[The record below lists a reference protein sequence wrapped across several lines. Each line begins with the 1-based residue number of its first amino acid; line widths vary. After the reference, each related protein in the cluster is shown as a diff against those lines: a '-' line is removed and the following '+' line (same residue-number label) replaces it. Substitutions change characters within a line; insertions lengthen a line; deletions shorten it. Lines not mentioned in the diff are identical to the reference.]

1 MIKSGQAYHAAI
13 TGDARRVLLRAVI
26 DIISPDIVFQAGGTS
41 GQIPWSNLEQI
52 HDKVF
57 GNPTKYATLERD
69 RWALDGTWDLL
80 PDDPTQTVGQMGY
93 IGNVL
98 SGADGTF
105 STPPWVELRFSGVSV
120 LQACSVY
127 FPGNAYDGVPED
139 FTVEVK
145 QGGTAYHTRTYTGNT
160 EHHVALEGFTVNNP
174 DAIRVTVTKWSRPSR
189 RMRVVEIVPGV
200 YETWDGGMIAEFS
213 VKQQGNVAATALPYG
228 TCTLKID
235 NLSRRFEPRS
245 KNGIFQSIE
254 ERQGI
259 DVSLGVRLA
268 DGTDEYKR
276 LGIFYQYSGGWKTG
290 DNGLTMQWTLV
301 DIIGLMANREFI
313 APATLPT
320 TLGGWIGAL
329 AAQLGVNFK
338 DRWHVDPNYTALPV
352 TVRVAEDLQGKKC
365 GDILRWVCQAT
376 GTWPRADA
384 STGDLTAEPLWSEGN
399 KVTLDNLNSYPT
411 MKANG
416 DVAALIFTINDGA
429 DTKYIVSGNA
439 TSSSETISIDN
450 PFIKTEAQALAAA
463 RLILSTYGGNVLDLT
478 GRGDPS
484 SEIGDVET
492 VWLDESQA
500 TTARLTMQTFQFSG
514 GVMQG
519 CQSQLL
525 QADGSFLFTE
535 RTVITQPGT
544 WKAPAGKRKLYIICV
559 GRGGDGTPGT
569 NGTWDEAG
577 EDGINGS
584 GGLVWAGTININEQ
598 QTFAVTIGQETTFG
612 VYSSANGKRYDNGY
626 TDVRSGS
633 SYGRSGVK
641 APKPGSG
648 DGGIRGIGGIKGN
661 KHKETNRKRVTDENG
676 NQHWEYVEVT
686 VIDNYPGKASPPS
699 TGVPGCVV
707 VYWDK

>member
-1 MIKSGQAYHAAI
+1 MIKSGEAYRAAI

-26 DIISPDIVFQAGGTS
+26 DIISPDIVFGAGETS
-41 GQIPWSNLEQI
+41 GQIPWSKLEQL

-105 STPPWVELRFSGVSV
+105 ATPPWMELQFSGVSV

-127 FPGNAYDGVPED
+127 FPDNDYDGLPED

-160 EHHVALEGFTVNNP
+160 AASVALEGFTVHDP

-200 YETWDGGMIAEFS
+200 YEEWDGGMIAEFS
-213 VKQQGNVAATALPYG
+213 VKQQGNIAATALPYG

-245 KNGIFQSIE
+245 KNGLFQSIE

-259 DVSLGVRLA
+259 DISLGVRLA

-276 LGIFYQYSGGWKTG
+276 LGIFYQYSGGWRTG
-290 DNGLTMQWTLV
+290 DNGLTMQWNLV
-301 DIIGLMANREFI
+301 DIIGLLANREFLT
-313 APATLPT
+313 PSTLPT

-338 DRWHVDPNYTALPV
+338 DRWHVDPDYTALPV
-352 TVRVAEDLQGKKC
+352 TVRTAEDVQGKKC
-365 GDILRWVCQAT
+365 GDIFRWVCQAT

-399 KVTLDNLNSYPT
+399 RVTLDNLNSYPT

-439 TSSSETISIDN
+439 TSSSETVSIDN

-463 RLILSTYGGNVLDLT
+463 RLSLSTYGGNVLDLT

-500 TTARLTMQTFQFSG
+500 TTARLTMQTFQFSD

-525 QADGSFLFTE
+525 QADGSFLYQGRE
-535 RTVITQPGT
+535 VITTPGT
-544 WKAPAGKRKLYIICV
+544 WKAPAGKKSLRVVLV
-559 GRGGDGTPGT
+559 GKGGDGTKGADG
-569 NGTWDEAG
+569 NFENAG
-577 EDGINGS
+577 ADGVDGL
-584 GGLVWAGTININEQ
+584 GGLVWAGTININE
-598 QTFAVTIGQETTFG
+598 GQEFPVAFGEDTTFG
-612 VYSSANGKRYDNGY
+612 AYSSANGKRYDNGY
-626 TDVRSGS
+626 TDVASGDS
-633 SYGRSGVK
+633 FGRTGV
-641 APKPGSG
+641 AKPVPGTG
-648 DGGIRGIGGIKGN
+648 DGGAGGKGGT
-661 KHKETNRKRVTDENG
+661 KGQGHYETSYNSQGNPNG
-676 NQHWEYVEVT
+676 TYWAVDVP
-686 VIDNYPGKASPPS
+686 PGKGANGAK
-699 TGVPGCVV
+699 GVFGCVV
-707 VYWDK
+707 VYWDKEGA

>member
-26 DIISPDIVFQAGGTS
+26 DIISPDIVFGAGETS
-41 GQIPWSNLEQI
+41 GQIPWSKLEQL

-105 STPPWVELRFSGVSV
+105 ATPPWMELQFSGVSV

-127 FPGNAYDGVPED
+127 FPDNDYDGLPED

-160 EHHVALEGFTVNNP
+160 AASVALEGFTVHDP

-200 YETWDGGMIAEFS
+200 YEEWDGGMIAEFS
-213 VKQQGNVAATALPYG
+213 VKQQGNIAATALPYG

-245 KNGIFQSIE
+245 KNGLFQSIE

-259 DVSLGVRLA
+259 DISLGVRLA

-276 LGIFYQYSGGWKTG
+276 LGIFYQYSGGWRTG
-290 DNGLTMQWTLV
+290 DNGLTMQWNLV
-301 DIIGLMANREFI
+301 DIIGLLANREFLT
-313 APATLPT
+313 PSTLPT

-329 AAQLGVNFK
+329 AVQLGVNFK
-338 DRWHVDPNYTALPV
+338 DRWHVDPDYTALPV
-352 TVRVAEDLQGKKC
+352 TVRAADDLQGKSC

-399 KVTLDNLNSYPT
+399 RVTLDNLNSYPT

-416 DVAALIFTINDGA
+416 DVAALIFTLNDGA
-429 DTKYIVSGNA
+429 GTKYIVSGNA
-439 TSSSETISIDN
+439 TSSSETVSIEN
-450 PFIKTEAQALAAA
+450 PFIKTQAQALAAA

-525 QADGSFLFTE
+525 QADGSFLYQGRE
-535 RTVITQPGT
+535 VITAPGT
-544 WKAPAGKRKLYIICV
+544 WKAPAGKKSLRIILV
-559 GRGGDGTPGT
+559 GKGGDGTKGADG
-569 NGTWDEAG
+569 NFENAG
-577 EDGINGS
+577 VDGVDGL
-584 GGLVWAGTININEQ
+584 GGLVWAGTININE
-598 QTFAVTIGQETTFG
+598 GQEFPVAFGTDTTFG
-612 VYSSANGKRYDNGY
+612 AYSSANGKRYENGY
-626 TDVRSGS
+626 TDVASGDS
-633 SYGRSGVK
+633 FARTGV
-641 APKPGSG
+641 AKPRPGTG
-648 DGGIRGIGGIKGN
+648 DGGAGGKGGEQGRR
-661 KHKETNRKRVTDENG
+661 HKEKQYHPDGSPAGSR
-676 NQHWEYVEVT
+676 W
-686 VIDNYPGKASPPS
+686 VIDAEPGAGTS
-699 TGVPGCVV
+699 GAAGANGCVV
-707 VYWDK
+707 VYWDKEGA

>member
-26 DIISPDIVFQAGGTS
+26 DIISPDIVFGAGETS
-41 GQIPWSNLEQI
+41 GQIQWSKPEQL

-57 GNPTKYATLERD
+57 GNPAKYATLEPD

-80 PDDPTQTVGQMGY
+80 PDDPAQTAGQMGY
-93 IGNVL
+93 IGSVL

-105 STPPWVELRFSGVSV
+105 ATPPWVEMQFSGVSV

-127 FPGNAYDGVPED
+127 FPGNDYDGLPED

-160 EHHVALEGFTVNNP
+160 ASSVSLEGFTVNNP
-174 DAIRVTVTKWSRPSR
+174 DAIRVTVTKWSRPGR

-200 YETWDGGMIAEFS
+200 YEGWDGGMIAEFN
-213 VKQQGNVAATALPYG
+213 VKQQGNIAATALPYG

-276 LGIFYQYSGGWKTG
+276 LGIFYQYSGGWRTG
-290 DNGLTMQWTLV
+290 DNGLTMQWNLV
-301 DIIGLMANREFI
+301 DIIGLLANREFL
-313 APATLPT
+313 APSTLPT

-329 AAQLGVNFK
+329 TAQLGVNFQ

-352 TVRVAEDLQGKKC
+352 TVRTAEDVQGKKC
-365 GDILRWVCQAT
+365 GDVLRWVCQAT

-399 KVTLDNLNSYPT
+399 RVTLDNLNSYPT

-416 DVAALIFTINDGA
+416 DVAALIFTLNDGSG
-429 DTKYIVSGNA
+429 TKYIVSGNA
-439 TSSSETISIDN
+439 TSSSETVSIDN
-450 PFIKTEAQALAAA
+450 PFIKTQAQALAAA
-463 RLILSTYGGNVLDLT
+463 RLILATYGGNVLDLT

-500 TTARLTMQTFQFSG
+500 TTARLTMQTFQFSN

-525 QADGSFLFTE
+525 QADGSFLYQGRE
-535 RTVITQPGT
+535 VITTPGT
-544 WKAPAGKRKLYIICV
+544 WKAPAGKKSLRVIVV
-559 GRGGDGTPGT
+559 GKGGDGTKGADG
-569 NGTWDEAG
+569 NFENAG
-577 EDGINGS
+577 ADGVDGL
-584 GGLVWAGTININEQ
+584 GGLVWAGTININE
-598 QTFAVTIGQETTFG
+598 GQEFPVTFGTDTTFG
-612 VYSSANGKRYDNGY
+612 AYSSANGKRYDNGY
-626 TDVRSGS
+626 TDVASGDS
-633 SYGRSGVK
+633 FARTGV
-641 APKPGSG
+641 AKPRAGTG
-648 DGGIRGIGGIKGN
+648 DGGAGGKGGTQGQG
-661 KHKETNRKRVTDENG
+661 HDETSYNSQGKPNG
-676 NQHWEYVEVT
+676 TYWVVD
-686 VIDNYPGKASPPS
+686 VPPGKGAN
-699 TGVPGCVV
+699 GVQGALGCVV
-707 VYWDK
+707 VYWDKEDA

>member
-57 GNPTKYATLERD
+57 DNPTKYATLERD
-69 RWALDGTWDLL
+69 RWVLDGTWDLL

-105 STPPWVELRFSGVSV
+105 ATPPWVELRFSGVSV

-301 DIIGLMANREFI
+301 DIIGLLANREFL

-411 MKANG
+411 MQANG
-416 DVAALIFTINDGA
+416 DVAALIFTLNDGA

-500 TTARLTMQTFQFSG
+500 TTARLTMQTFQFSD

-535 RTVITQPGT
+535 RTVITKPGT

-559 GRGGDGTPGT
+559 GHGGDGTPGT

-577 EDGINGS
+577 EDGVDGS

-641 APKPGSG
+641 VPKPGSG
-648 DGGIRGIGGIKGN
+648 DGGIRGIGGINGN
-661 KHKETNRKRVTDENG
+661 KHKETKRKRVTDENG

>member
-26 DIISPDIVFQAGGTS
+26 DIISPDIVFGAGETS
-41 GQIPWSNLEQI
+41 GQIPWSKPEQL

-57 GNPTKYATLERD
+57 GNPAKYATLERD

-105 STPPWVELRFSGVSV
+105 STPPWVELQFSGVSV

-127 FPGNAYDGVPED
+127 FPDNDYDGFPED

-160 EHHVALEGFTVNNP
+160 ASSVSLEGFTVNNP

-200 YETWDGGMIAEFS
+200 YEGWDGGMIAEFN
-213 VKQQGNVAATALPYG
+213 VKQQGNIAATALPYG

-290 DNGLTMQWTLV
+290 DNGLTMQWNLV
-301 DIIGLMANREFI
+301 DIIGLLANREFL

-329 AAQLGVNFK
+329 AAQLGVNFQ

-352 TVRVAEDLQGKKC
+352 TVRTADDLQGKKC
-365 GDILRWVCQAT
+365 GDVLRWVCQAT

-399 KVTLDNLNSYPT
+399 KVTLDNLNGYPV
-411 MKANG
+411 MRANG
-416 DVAALIFTINDGA
+416 DVAALIFTLNDGA
-429 DTKYIVSGNA
+429 GTKYIVSGNA
-439 TSSSETISIDN
+439 TSSSETVSIDN
-450 PFIKTEAQALAAA
+450 PFIKVQAQALAAA

-484 SEIGDVET
+484 SEIGDVDT

-500 TTARLTMQTFQFSG
+500 TTARRVMQTFQFSG

-525 QADGSFLFTE
+525 QADGSFLYQGRE
-535 RTVITQPGT
+535 VITTPGT
-544 WKAPAGKRKLYIICV
+544 WKAPAGKKSLRVILV
-559 GRGGDGTPGT
+559 GKGGDGTRGQD
-569 NGTWDEAG
+569 GTWDAAG
-577 EDGINGS
+577 ADGVDGL
-584 GGLVWAGTININEQ
+584 GGLVWSGTISINEQ
-598 QTFAVTIGQETTFG
+598 QAFTVTIGQETTFG
-612 VYSSANGKRYDNGY
+612 VYSSANGKRYANGY
-626 TDVRSGS
+626 TDLRSGE
-633 SYGRSGVK
+633 SYGRSAV
-641 APKPGSG
+641 PNPRPGYG
-648 DGGIRGIGGIKGN
+648 EGGAKGTGGTPGAR
-661 KHKETNRKRVTDENG
+661 HKEKQYRPDGSPAGSR
-676 NQHWEYVEVT
+676 W
-686 VIDNYPGKASPPS
+686 VIDVEPGEGTNGSNGSA
-699 TGVPGCVV
+699 GCVI
-707 VYWDK
+707 VYYDK

>member
-26 DIISPDIVFQAGGTS
+26 DIISPDIVFGAGETS
-41 GQIPWSNLEQI
+41 GQIPWSTLEQI

-98 SGADGTF
+98 SSADGTF
-105 STPPWVELRFSGVSV
+105 ATAPWVELRFSGVSV

-160 EHHVALEGFTVNNP
+160 ASSVSLEGFRVNNP
-174 DAIRVTVTKWSRPSR
+174 DAIRVTVAKWSRPSR

-200 YETWDGGMIAEFS
+200 YENWDGGMIAEFN

-290 DNGLTMQWTLV
+290 DNGLTMQWNLV
-301 DIIGLMANREFI
+301 DIIGLLANREFL
-313 APATLPT
+313 APSTLPT

-329 AAQLGVNFK
+329 AAQLGVNFQ

-399 KVTLDNLNSYPT
+399 RVTLDNLNSYPT

-416 DVAALIFTINDGA
+416 DVAALIFTLNDGA
-429 DTKYIVSGNA
+429 GTKYIVSGNA
-439 TSSSETISIDN
+439 TSSSETVSIDN

-500 TTARLTMQTFQFSG
+500 TTARLTMQTFQFSD

-525 QADGSFLFTE
+525 QADGSFLYQGRE
-535 RTVITQPGT
+535 VITSPGT
-544 WKAPAGKRKLYIICV
+544 WKAPAGKKSLRVILV
-559 GRGGDGTPGT
+559 GKGGDGTRGQD
-569 NGTWDEAG
+569 GTWDAAG
-577 EDGINGS
+577 ADGVDGL
-584 GGLVWAGTININEQ
+584 GGLVWAGTININD
-598 QTFAVTIGQETTFG
+598 GQEFPVAFGENTTFG
-612 VYSSANGKRYDNGY
+612 AYSSANGKRYENGY
-626 TDVRSGS
+626 TDVASGDS
-633 SYGRSGVK
+633 FARTGV
-641 APKPGSG
+641 AKPRAGTG
-648 DGGIRGIGGIKGN
+648 DGGAKGTGGTQGRRHRETSYDLDGNPSGSYWEIDAYPGIG
-661 KHKETNRKRVTDENG
+661 TN
-676 NQHWEYVEVT
+676 
-686 VIDNYPGKASPPS
+686 GKS
-699 TGVPGCVV
+699 GVLGCVV
-707 VYWDK
+707 VYWDKEDT

>member
-1 MIKSGQAYHAAI
+1 MIKSGEAYRAAI

-26 DIISPDIVFQAGGTS
+26 DIISPDIVFGAGETS
-41 GQIPWSNLEQI
+41 GQIPWSKPEQL

-69 RWALDGTWDLL
+69 RWALNGTWDLL

-105 STPPWVELRFSGVSV
+105 ATPPWMELQFSGVSV

-127 FPGNAYDGVPED
+127 FPDNDYDGLPED

-160 EHHVALEGFTVNNP
+160 AASVALEGFTVHDP

-200 YETWDGGMIAEFS
+200 YEEWDGGMIAEFS
-213 VKQQGNVAATALPYG
+213 VKQQGNIAATALPYG
-228 TCTLKID
+228 TCILKID

-245 KNGIFQSIE
+245 KNGLFQSIE

-268 DGTDEYKR
+268 DSTDEYKR

-290 DNGLTMQWTLV
+290 DNGLTMQWNLV
-301 DIIGLMANREFI
+301 DIIGLLANREFL
-313 APATLPT
+313 APSTLPT

-329 AAQLGVNFK
+329 AAQLGVNFQ

-352 TVRVAEDLQGKKC
+352 TVRTAEDVQGKKC

-399 KVTLDNLNSYPT
+399 RVTLDNLNSYPT

-439 TSSSETISIDN
+439 TSSSETVSIDN

-500 TTARLTMQTFQFSG
+500 TTARLTMQTFQFSD

-525 QADGSFLFTE
+525 QADGSFLYQGRE
-535 RTVITQPGT
+535 VITTPGT
-544 WKAPAGKRKLYIICV
+544 WKAPAGKKSLRVVLV
-559 GRGGDGTPGT
+559 GKGGDGTKGADG
-569 NGTWDEAG
+569 NFENAG
-577 EDGINGS
+577 ADGVDGL
-584 GGLVWAGTININEQ
+584 GGLVWAGTININE
-598 QTFAVTIGQETTFG
+598 GQEFPVAFGEDTTFG
-612 VYSSANGKRYDNGY
+612 AYSSANGKRYDNGY
-626 TDVRSGS
+626 TDVASGDS
-633 SYGRSGVK
+633 FGRTGV
-641 APKPGSG
+641 AKPVPGTG
-648 DGGIRGIGGIKGN
+648 DGGAGGKGGT
-661 KHKETNRKRVTDENG
+661 KGQGHYETSYNSQGNPNG
-676 NQHWEYVEVT
+676 TYWAVDVP
-686 VIDNYPGKASPPS
+686 PGKGANGAK
-699 TGVPGCVV
+699 GVFGCVV
-707 VYWDK
+707 VYWDKEGA

>member
-1 MIKSGQAYHAAI
+1 MIKSGQAYRAAI
-13 TGDARRVLLRAVI
+13 TGDARRILLRAVI
-26 DIISPDIVFQAGGTS
+26 DIISPDIVFGVGETS
-41 GQIPWSNLEQI
+41 GQILWSKLEQL

-69 RWALDGTWDLL
+69 RWALDGTWDIF
-80 PDDPTQTVGQMGY
+80 PDDPTQAVGQMGY

-105 STPPWVELRFSGVSV
+105 STPPWVELQFSGVSV

-127 FPGNAYDGVPED
+127 FPGNDYDGFPED

-160 EHHVALEGFTVNNP
+160 ASSVSLEGFTVNNP

-200 YETWDGGMIAEFS
+200 YEGWDGGMIAEFS
-213 VKQQGNVAATALPYG
+213 VKQQGNIAATALPYG

-245 KNGIFQSIE
+245 KNGLFQSIE

-290 DNGLTMQWTLV
+290 DNGLTMQWNLV
-301 DIIGLMANREFI
+301 DIIGLLANREFL

-329 AAQLGVNFK
+329 AAQLGVNFQ

-352 TVRVAEDLQGKKC
+352 TVRTADDLQGKSC

-399 KVTLDNLNSYPT
+399 KVTLDNLNGYPV
-411 MKANG
+411 MRANG
-416 DVAALIFTINDGA
+416 DVAALIFTLNDGA
-429 DTKYIVSGNA
+429 GTKYIVSGNA
-439 TSSSETISIDN
+439 TSSSETVSIDN
-450 PFIKTEAQALAAA
+450 PFIKTQAQALAAA
-463 RLILSTYGGNVLDLT
+463 RLILATYGGNVLDLT

-492 VWLDESQA
+492 VWLDESSA
-500 TTARLTMQTFQFSG
+500 TTARRVMQTFQFSS

-525 QADGSFLFTE
+525 QADGAFLFTE
-535 RTVITQPGT
+535 RQIITRSGT
-544 WKAPAGKRKLYIICV
+544 WKAPAGKKSLRVILV
-559 GRGGDGTPGT
+559 GKGGNGTGGTDGTWECAGNDGT
-569 NGTWDEAG
+569 
-577 EDGINGS
+577 DGL
-584 GGLVWAGTININEQ
+584 GGLVWAGTININDQ
-598 QTFAVTIGQETTFG
+598 QAFEVSLGEHTVFG
-612 VYSSANGKRYDNGY
+612 AYSSANGKRYENGY
-626 TDVRSGS
+626 TDVASGDS
-633 SYGRSGVK
+633 FARTGVK
-641 APKPGSG
+641 YPRPGTG
-648 DGGIRGIGGIKGN
+648 DGGAKGLGGVKGEREKIKW
-661 KHKETNRKRVTDENG
+661 KDESG
-676 NQHWEYVEVT
+676 ASHSYWKVYQE
-686 VIDNYPGKASPPS
+686 PGLGQAGTP
-699 TGVPGCVV
+699 GALGCVV
-707 VYWDK
+707 VYYDK

>member
-26 DIISPDIVFQAGGTS
+26 DIISPDIVFGAGETF
-41 GQIPWSNLEQI
+41 GQIPWSKPEQL

-57 GNPTKYATLERD
+57 GNPAKYATLERD

-80 PDDPTQTVGQMGY
+80 PDDPTQAVGQMGY

-105 STPPWVELRFSGVSV
+105 ATPPWVELQFSGVSV

-127 FPGNAYDGVPED
+127 FPGNDYDGLPED

-160 EHHVALEGFTVNNP
+160 ASSVSLEGFTVNNP
-174 DAIRVTVTKWSRPSR
+174 DAIRVTVTKWSRPGR

-200 YETWDGGMIAEFS
+200 YEGWDGGMIAEFN
-213 VKQQGNVAATALPYG
+213 VKQQGNIAATALPYG

-276 LGIFYQYSGGWKTG
+276 LGIFYQYSGGWRTG
-290 DNGLTMQWTLV
+290 DNGLTMQWNLV
-301 DIIGLMANREFI
+301 DIIGLLANREFL

-329 AAQLGVNFK
+329 AAQLGVNFQ

-352 TVRVAEDLQGKKC
+352 TVRTADDLQGKSC

-399 KVTLDNLNSYPT
+399 KVTLDNLNGYPV
-411 MKANG
+411 MKANA
-416 DVAALIFTINDGA
+416 DVAALIFTLNDGA
-429 DTKYIVSGNA
+429 GTKYIVSGNA
-439 TSSSETISIDN
+439 TSSSETVSIDN
-450 PFIKTEAQALAAA
+450 PFIKTETQALAAA

-500 TTARLTMQTFQFSG
+500 TTARLTMQTFQFSN

-525 QADGSFLFTE
+525 QADGSFLYQGRE
-535 RTVITQPGT
+535 VITQPGT
-544 WKAPAGKRKLYIICV
+544 WKAPAGKKSLRIIVV
-559 GRGGDGTPGT
+559 GKGGDGTKGADG
-569 NGTWDEAG
+569 NFENAG
-577 EDGINGS
+577 ADGVDGL
-584 GGLVWAGTININEQ
+584 GGLVWAGTININE
-598 QTFAVTIGQETTFG
+598 GQEFQVAFGTDTTFG
-612 VYSSANGKRYDNGY
+612 AYSSANGKRYNNGY
-626 TDVRSGS
+626 TDVASGDS
-633 SYGRSGVK
+633 FARTGV
-641 APKPGSG
+641 AKPVPGTG
-648 DGGIRGIGGIKGN
+648 DGGAGGKGGT
-661 KHKETNRKRVTDENG
+661 KGQGHYETSYNSQGNPNG
-676 NQHWEYVEVT
+676 TYWAVDVP
-686 VIDNYPGKASPPS
+686 PGKGAIGAL
-699 TGVPGCVV
+699 GVLGCVV
-707 VYWDK
+707 VYWDKEDA

>member
-26 DIISPDIVFQAGGTS
+26 DIISPDIVFSAGETS
-41 GQIPWSNLEQI
+41 GQIPWSKLEQL

-80 PDDPTQTVGQMGY
+80 PDDPAQTVGQMSY

-98 SGADGTF
+98 SGTDGTF
-105 STPPWVELRFSGVSV
+105 ATPPWVELQFSGVSV

-127 FPGNAYDGVPED
+127 FPGNDYDGLPED

-160 EHHVALEGFTVNNP
+160 ASSVSLEGFTVNNP
-174 DAIRVTVTKWSRPSR
+174 DAIRVSVTKWSRPGR

-200 YETWDGGMIAEFS
+200 YEGWDGGMIAEFN
-213 VKQQGNVAATALPYG
+213 VKQQGNIAATALPYG

-290 DNGLTMQWTLV
+290 DNGLTMQWNLV
-301 DIIGLMANREFI
+301 DIIGLLANREFLV
-313 APATLPT
+313 PSTLPT

-329 AAQLGVNFK
+329 AAQLGVNFQN
-338 DRWHVDPNYTALPV
+338 RWHVDPNYTALPV
-352 TVRVAEDLQGKKC
+352 TVRTADDLQGKSC

-399 KVTLDNLNSYPT
+399 KVTLDNLNGYPV
-411 MKANG
+411 MKANR
-416 DVAALIFTINDGA
+416 DVAALIFTLNDGA

-439 TSSSETISIDN
+439 TSSSETVSIDN

-500 TTARLTMQTFQFSG
+500 TTARLTMQTFQFSN

-525 QADGSFLFTE
+525 QADGSFLYQGRE
-535 RTVITQPGT
+535 VITSPGT
-544 WKAPAGKRKLYIICV
+544 WKAPVGKKSLRVILV
-559 GRGGDGTPGT
+559 GKGGNGTGGTDGTWECAGNDGT
-569 NGTWDEAG
+569 
-577 EDGINGS
+577 DGL
-584 GGLVWAGTININEQ
+584 GGLVWAGTININDQ
-598 QTFAVTIGQETTFG
+598 QAFEVSFG
-612 VYSSANGKRYDNGY
+612 KDTVFGAYSSANGKRYNNGY
-626 TDVRSGS
+626 TDVASGDS
-633 SYGRSGVK
+633 FARTGVK
-641 APKPGSG
+641 YPRPGTG
-648 DGGIRGIGGIKGN
+648 DGGAKGLGGVKGEREKIKW
-661 KHKETNRKRVTDENG
+661 KDESG
-676 NQHWEYVEVT
+676 ASHSYWKVYQE
-686 VIDNYPGKASPPS
+686 PGPGQAGTP
-699 TGVPGCVV
+699 GAFGCVV
-707 VYWDK
+707 IYYDK

>member
-13 TGDARRVLLRAVI
+13 TGDVRRVLLRAVI

-41 GQIPWSNLEQI
+41 GQIAWSNLRQLY
-52 HDKVF
+52 DKVF
-57 GNPTKYATLERD
+57 DNPTKYATLERD

-105 STPPWVELRFSGVSV
+105 ATPPWVELRFSGVSV

-145 QGGTAYHTRTYTGNT
+145 QGGTAYHTQTYTGNT
-160 EHHVALEGFTVNNP
+160 ASSVSLEGFTVNNP
-174 DAIRVTVTKWSRPSR
+174 DALRVTVTKWSRPSR

-200 YETWDGGMIAEFS
+200 YENWDGGMIAEFS

-276 LGIFYQYSGGWKTG
+276 LGIFYQYSGGWRTG

-301 DIIGLMANREFI
+301 DIIGLLANREFL
-313 APATLPT
+313 APTTLPT

-338 DRWHVDPNYTALPV
+338 SRWHVDPNYTALPV

-376 GTWPRADA
+376 GTWPRSDA

-416 DVAALIFTINDGA
+416 DVAALIFTLNDGA
-429 DTKYIVSGNA
+429 GTKYIVSGNA
-439 TSSSETISIDN
+439 TSSSETVSIDN
-450 PFIKTEAQALAAA
+450 PFIKTEAQALTAA

-535 RTVITQPGT
+535 REVITTPGT
-544 WKAPAGKRKLYIICV
+544 WTAPAGKKSLRVILV
-559 GRGGDGTPGT
+559 GKGGDGTRGAD
-569 NGTWDEAG
+569 GTWDAAG
-577 EDGINGS
+577 ADGVDGL
-584 GGLVWAGTININEQ
+584 GGLVWAGTININD
-598 QTFAVTIGQETTFG
+598 GQEFPVAFGTDTTFG
-612 VYSSANGKRYDNGY
+612 AYSSAKGKRYDNGY
-626 TDVRSGS
+626 TDVASGDS
-633 SYGRSGVK
+633 FARTGVAKPVPGAGDGGAGGKGGEQGRREEKTWTDDAGVSHNSWK
-641 APKPGSG
+641 VYNYPKPGL
-648 DGGIRGIGGIKGN
+648 
-661 KHKETNRKRVTDENG
+661 NG
-676 NQHWEYVEVT
+676 AL
-686 VIDNYPGKASPPS
+686 GAL
-699 TGVPGCVV
+699 GCVV
-707 VYWDK
+707 IYWDKEDA

>member
-26 DIISPDIVFQAGGTS
+26 DIISPDIVFGAGETS
-41 GQIPWSNLEQI
+41 GQIPWSKPEQL

-57 GNPTKYATLERD
+57 GNPAKYATLERD
-69 RWALDGTWDLL
+69 RWALNGTWDLL

-93 IGNVL
+93 IGSVL
-98 SGADGTF
+98 SGTDGTF
-105 STPPWVELRFSGVSV
+105 ATPPWVELQFSGVSV

-127 FPGNAYDGVPED
+127 FPDNDYDGLPED

-145 QGGTAYHTRTYTGNT
+145 QGGKAYHTRTYTGNT
-160 EHHVALEGFTVNNP
+160 APSVSLEGFTVNNP

-200 YETWDGGMIAEFS
+200 YEGWDGGMIAEFN
-213 VKQQGNVAATALPYG
+213 VKQQGNIAATALPYG

-259 DVSLGVRLA
+259 DISLGVRLA

-276 LGIFYQYSGGWKTG
+276 LGIFYQYSGGWRTG
-290 DNGLTMQWTLV
+290 DNGLTMQWNLV
-301 DIIGLMANREFI
+301 DIIGLLANREFL
-313 APATLPT
+313 APSTLPT

-329 AAQLGVNFK
+329 AAQLGVNFQ

-352 TVRVAEDLQGKKC
+352 TVRTADDLKGKSC

-416 DVAALIFTINDGA
+416 DVAALIFTLNDGSG
-429 DTKYIVSGNA
+429 TKYIVSGNA
-439 TSSSETISIDN
+439 TSSSETVSIDN
-450 PFIKTEAQALAAA
+450 PFIKTQAQALAAA
-463 RLILSTYGGNVLDLT
+463 RLILATYGGNVLDLT

-500 TTARLTMQTFQFSG
+500 TTARLTMQTFQFSN

-525 QADGSFLFTE
+525 QADGSFLYQGRE
-535 RTVITQPGT
+535 VITSPGT
-544 WKAPAGKRKLYIICV
+544 WKAPAGKKSLRVILV
-559 GRGGDGTPGT
+559 GKGGDGTRGAD
-569 NGTWDEAG
+569 GTWDAAG
-577 EDGINGS
+577 ADGVDGP
-584 GGLVWAGTININEQ
+584 GGLVWAGTININEGQ
-598 QTFAVTIGQETTFG
+598 AFPVTFGTDTTFG
-612 VYSSANGKRYDNGY
+612 AYSSANGKRYDNGY
-626 TDVRSGS
+626 TDVASGDSFARTGVAKPRSGT
-633 SYGRSGVK
+633 
-641 APKPGSG
+641 G
-648 DGGIRGIGGIKGN
+648 DGGAGGKGGTQGRR
-661 KHKETNRKRVTDENG
+661 HRETSYDSEG
-676 NQHWEYVEVT
+676 NVVGSHWEV
-686 VIDNYPGKASPPS
+686 DSYPGHGTDGAI
-699 TGVPGCVV
+699 GALGCVV
-707 VYWDK
+707 VYWDKEDA

>member
-26 DIISPDIVFQAGGTS
+26 DIISPDIVFGAGETS
-41 GQIPWSNLEQI
+41 GQIPWSKPEQL

-80 PDDPTQTVGQMGY
+80 PDDPAQTAGQMGY

-105 STPPWVELRFSGVSV
+105 STPPWVELQFSGVAV

-127 FPGNAYDGVPED
+127 FPDNDYDGLPED

-160 EHHVALEGFTVNNP
+160 APSVSLEGFTVNNP

-200 YETWDGGMIAEFS
+200 YEGWDGGMIAEFN
-213 VKQQGNVAATALPYG
+213 VKQQGNIAATALPYG

-259 DVSLGVRLA
+259 DISLGVRLA

-301 DIIGLMANREFI
+301 DIIGLLANREFLV
-313 APATLPT
+313 PATLPT

-338 DRWHVDPNYTALPV
+338 DRWHVDPNYTALPM

-376 GTWPRADA
+376 GTWPRSDA

-416 DVAALIFTINDGA
+416 DVAALIFTLNDGA

-439 TSSSETISIDN
+439 TSSSETVSIDN

-463 RLILSTYGGNVLDLT
+463 RLILATYGGNILSLT

-525 QADGSFLFTE
+525 QADGSFLYQGRE
-535 RTVITQPGT
+535 VITTPGT
-544 WKAPAGKRKLYIICV
+544 WKAPAGKKSLRVILV
-559 GRGGDGTPGT
+559 GKGGDGTRGAG
-569 NGTWDEAG
+569 GTWDAAG
-577 EDGINGS
+577 ADGVDGL

-598 QTFAVTIGQETTFG
+598 QAFAISFGSNTTFG
-612 VYSSANGKRYDNGY
+612 AYSSANGKRYNNGY
-626 TDVRSGS
+626 TDVQSGS

-648 DGGIRGIGGIKGN
+648 DGGAGGKGGVKGN
-661 KHKETNRKRVTDENG
+661 RHL
-676 NQHWEYVEVT
+676 VEKKNADGST
-686 VIDNYPGKASPPS
+686 SSRWKIDNRPGTGKPGTTGAS
-699 TGVPGCVV
+699 GCVV

>member
-26 DIISPDIVFQAGGTS
+26 DIISPDIVFGAGETS
-41 GQIPWSNLEQI
+41 GQIPWSKPEQL

-57 GNPTKYATLERD
+57 GNPAKYATLERD

-80 PDDPTQTVGQMGY
+80 PDDPTQTAGQMGY
-93 IGNVL
+93 IGSVL

-105 STPPWVELRFSGVSV
+105 ATPPWVELQFSGVSV

-127 FPGNAYDGVPED
+127 FPDNDYDGLPED

-160 EHHVALEGFTVNNP
+160 APSVSLEGFTVNNP

-200 YETWDGGMIAEFS
+200 YEGWDGGMIAEFN
-213 VKQQGNVAATALPYG
+213 VKQQGNIAATALPYG

-259 DVSLGVRLA
+259 DISLGVRLA

-290 DNGLTMQWTLV
+290 DNGLTMQWNLV
-301 DIIGLMANREFI
+301 DIIGLLANREFL

-329 AAQLGVNFK
+329 AAQLGVNFQ

-352 TVRVAEDLQGKKC
+352 TVRTADDLQGKSC

-399 KVTLDNLNSYPT
+399 RVTLDNLNSYPT

-416 DVAALIFTINDGA
+416 DVAALIFTLNDGA
-429 DTKYIVSGNA
+429 GTKYIVSGNA
-439 TSSSETISIDN
+439 TSSSETVSIDN

-463 RLILSTYGGNVLDLT
+463 RLILSTYGGNVLALT

-519 CQSQLL
+519 CQ
-525 QADGSFLFTE
+525 
-535 RTVITQPGT
+535 I
-544 WKAPAGKRKLYIICV
+544 
-559 GRGGDGTPGT
+559 GR
-569 NGTWDEAG
+569 AH
-577 EDGINGS
+577 
-584 GGLVWAGTININEQ
+584 V
-598 QTFAVTIGQETTFG
+598 
-612 VYSSANGKRYDNGY
+612 
-626 TDVRSGS
+626 
-633 SYGRSGVK
+633 
-641 APKPGSG
+641 
-648 DGGIRGIGGIKGN
+648 
-661 KHKETNRKRVTDENG
+661 
-676 NQHWEYVEVT
+676 
-686 VIDNYPGKASPPS
+686 
-699 TGVPGCVV
+699 
-707 VYWDK
+707 

>member
-13 TGDARRVLLRAVI
+13 TGDARRVLLRVVI
-26 DIISPDIVFQAGGTS
+26 DIISPDIVFGAGDTS
-41 GQIPWSNLEQI
+41 GQIPWSKPEQL

-57 GNPTKYATLERD
+57 GNPAKYATLERD

-80 PDDPTQTVGQMGY
+80 PDDPAQTVGQMSY
-93 IGNVL
+93 IGSVL

-105 STPPWVELRFSGVSV
+105 SAPPWVELQFSGVSV

-127 FPGNAYDGVPED
+127 FPDNDYDGLPED
-139 FTVEVK
+139 FTVEIK

-160 EHHVALEGFTVNNP
+160 ASFVSLEGFTVNNP
-174 DAIRVTVTKWSRPSR
+174 DAIRVTVTKWSRPGR

-200 YETWDGGMIAEFS
+200 YEAWDGGMIAEFN
-213 VKQQGNVAATALPYG
+213 VKQQGNIAATALPYG

-245 KNGIFQSIE
+245 KNGLFQSIE

-276 LGIFYQYSGGWKTG
+276 LGIFYQFSGGWKTG
-290 DNGLTMQWTLV
+290 DNGLTMQWNLV
-301 DIIGLMANREFI
+301 DIIGLLANREFL

-352 TVRVAEDLQGKKC
+352 TVRTAEDVQGKKC

-399 KVTLDNLNSYPT
+399 RVTLDNLNSYPT

-416 DVAALIFTINDGA
+416 DVAALIFTLNDGTG
-429 DTKYIVSGNA
+429 TKYIVSGNA
-439 TSSSETISIDN
+439 TSSSETVSIDN

-525 QADGSFLFTE
+525 QADGSFLYQGRE
-535 RTVITQPGT
+535 VITTPGT
-544 WKAPAGKRKLYIICV
+544 WKAPAGKKSLRVILV
-559 GRGGDGTPGT
+559 GKGGNGTGGTDGTWEYAGNDGT
-569 NGTWDEAG
+569 
-577 EDGINGS
+577 DGL
-584 GGLVWAGTININEQ
+584 GGLVWTGTININDHQAFEVSLGEH
-598 QTFAVTIGQETTFG
+598 TVFG
-612 VYSSANGKRYDNGY
+612 AYSSANGKQYENGY
-626 TDVRSGS
+626 TDVASGDS
-633 SYGRSGVK
+633 FARTGVK
-641 APKPGSG
+641 YPRPGTG
-648 DGGIRGIGGIKGN
+648 DGGAKGLGGVKGEREKIKW
-661 KHKETNRKRVTDENG
+661 KDESG
-676 NQHWEYVEVT
+676 ASHSYWKVYQE
-686 VIDNYPGKASPPS
+686 PGPGQAGTP
-699 TGVPGCVV
+699 GALGCVV
-707 VYWDK
+707 IYYDK

>member
-26 DIISPDIVFQAGGTS
+26 DIISPDIVFGAGETS
-41 GQIPWSNLEQI
+41 GQIPWSKPEQL

-57 GNPTKYATLERD
+57 GNSTKYATLERD

-105 STPPWVELRFSGVSV
+105 STPPWVELQFSGVSV

-127 FPGNAYDGVPED
+127 FPGNDYDGLPED
-139 FTVEVK
+139 FTVEIK

-160 EHHVALEGFTVNNP
+160 APSVSLEGFTVNNP

-200 YETWDGGMIAEFS
+200 YEGWDGGMIAEFT
-213 VKQQGNVAATALPYG
+213 VKQQSNIAATALPYG

-245 KNGIFQSIE
+245 KNGLFQSIE

-259 DVSLGVRLA
+259 DISLGVRLA

-290 DNGLTMQWTLV
+290 DNGLTMQWNLV
-301 DIIGLMANREFI
+301 DIIGLLANREFL
-313 APATLPT
+313 APSTLPT

-329 AAQLGVNFK
+329 AAQLGVNFQ

-352 TVRVAEDLQGKKC
+352 TVRTADDLQGKKC
-365 GDILRWVCQAT
+365 GDVLRWVCQAT
-376 GTWPRADA
+376 GTWPRANA

-399 KVTLDNLNSYPT
+399 KVTLDNLNGYPV

-416 DVAALIFTINDGA
+416 DVAALIFTLNDGSG
-429 DTKYIVSGNA
+429 TKYIVSGNA
-439 TSSSETISIDN
+439 TSSSETVSIDN
-450 PFIKTEAQALAAA
+450 PFIKTQAQALAAA
-463 RLILSTYGGNVLDLT
+463 RLILATYGGNVLDLT

-500 TTARLTMQTFQFSG
+500 TTARLTMQTFQFSN

-525 QADGSFLFTE
+525 QADGSFLYQGRE
-535 RTVITQPGT
+535 VITTPGT
-544 WKAPAGKRKLYIICV
+544 WKAPAGKNSLRVILV
-559 GRGGDGTPGT
+559 GKGGDGTRGAD
-569 NGTWDEAG
+569 GTWNAAG
-577 EDGINGS
+577 ADGADGL
-584 GGLVWAGTININEQ
+584 GGLVWAGTININDGQ
-598 QTFAVTIGQETTFG
+598 KFPVTFGEDTTFG
-612 VYSSANGKRYDNGY
+612 AYSSANGKRYENGY
-626 TDVRSGS
+626 TDVASGDS
-633 SYGRSGVK
+633 FARTGV
-641 APKPGSG
+641 AKPRAGTG
-648 DGGIRGIGGIKGN
+648 DGGAKGTGGAQGRRKKVKWTDESGASHSYWKIYSYPGIGADGAMG
-661 KHKETNRKRVTDENG
+661 
-676 NQHWEYVEVT
+676 
-686 VIDNYPGKASPPS
+686 AS
-699 TGVPGCVV
+699 GCAV
-707 VYWDK
+707 VYYDK

>member
-26 DIISPDIVFQAGGTS
+26 DIISPDIVFGAGEVS
-41 GQIPWSNLEQI
+41 GQISWSKMEQL

-57 GNPTKYATLERD
+57 DNPTKYATLERD

-80 PDDPTQTVGQMGY
+80 PDDPAQTVGQMGY

-105 STPPWVELRFSGVSV
+105 STPPWVELQFSGVSV

-127 FPGNAYDGVPED
+127 FPGNDYDGLPED

-160 EHHVALEGFTVNNP
+160 ASSVSLEGFTVNNP

-189 RMRVVEIVPGV
+189 RMRMVEIVPGV
-200 YETWDGGMIAEFS
+200 YEGWDGGMIAEFN
-213 VKQQGNVAATALPYG
+213 VKQQGNIAATALPYG

-235 NLSRRFEPRS
+235 NLSRRFEPRK
-245 KNGIFQSIE
+245 KNGLFQSIE

-276 LGIFYQYSGGWKTG
+276 LGIFYQYSGGWRTG
-290 DNGLTMQWTLV
+290 DNGLTMQWNLV
-301 DIIGLMANREFI
+301 DIIGLLANREFL

-352 TVRVAEDLQGKKC
+352 TVRTAEDVQGKKC

-384 STGDLTAEPLWSEGN
+384 STGELTAEPLWSEGN
-399 KVTLDNLNSYPT
+399 RVTLDNLNSYPT

-416 DVAALIFTINDGA
+416 DVAALIFTLNDGA
-429 DTKYIVSGNA
+429 GTKYIVSGNA
-439 TSSSETISIDN
+439 TSSSETVSIDN
-450 PFIKTEAQALAAA
+450 PFIKTQAQALAAA

-500 TTARLTMQTFQFSG
+500 TTARLTMQTFQFSN

-525 QADGSFLFTE
+525 QADGSFLYQGRE
-535 RTVITQPGT
+535 VITTPGT
-544 WKAPAGKRKLYIICV
+544 WKAPAGENSLRVILV
-559 GRGGDGTPGT
+559 GKGGDGTR
-569 NGTWDEAG
+569 G
-577 EDGINGS
+577 EDGSWRADGADGVDGL
-584 GGLVWAGTININEQ
+584 GGLVWAGSININD
-598 QTFAVTIGQETTFG
+598 GQEFPVAFGENTTFG
-612 VYSSANGKRYDNGY
+612 AYSSANGKRYENGY
-626 TDVRSGS
+626 TDVASGDS
-633 SYGRSGVK
+633 FARTGV
-641 APKPGSG
+641 AKPRAGTG
-648 DGGIRGIGGIKGN
+648 DGGAKGTDGTQGRR
-661 KHKETNRKRVTDENG
+661 HKETSYDLDG
-676 NQHWEYVEVT
+676 NPSGSYWE
-686 VIDNYPGKASPPS
+686 IDAYPGIGTNGKSGALC
-699 TGVPGCVV
+699 CVV
-707 VYWDK
+707 VYWDKEDA

>member
-26 DIISPDIVFQAGGTS
+26 DIISPDIVFGAGETS
-41 GQIPWSNLEQI
+41 GQIPWSKPEQL

-57 GNPTKYATLERD
+57 GNPAKYATLERD

-93 IGNVL
+93 IGSVL

-105 STPPWVELRFSGVSV
+105 STPPWVELQFSGVSV

-127 FPGNAYDGVPED
+127 FPGNDYDGLPED

-160 EHHVALEGFTVNNP
+160 ASSVSLEGFTVNNP

-200 YETWDGGMIAEFS
+200 YEGWDGGMIAEFN
-213 VKQQGNVAATALPYG
+213 VKQQGNIAATALPYG

-245 KNGIFQSIE
+245 KNGLFQSIE

-259 DVSLGVRLA
+259 DISLGVRLE

-276 LGIFYQYSGGWKTG
+276 LGIFYQYSGGWRTG
-290 DNGLTMQWTLV
+290 DNGLTMQWNLV
-301 DIIGLMANREFI
+301 DIIGLLANREFL

-329 AAQLGVNFK
+329 AAQLGVNFQ

-352 TVRVAEDLQGKKC
+352 TVRTADDLQGKSC

-399 KVTLDNLNSYPT
+399 KVTLDNLNGYPV
-411 MKANG
+411 MKANR
-416 DVAALIFTINDGA
+416 DVAALIFTLNDGSGA
-429 DTKYIVSGNA
+429 KYIVSGNA
-439 TSSSETISIDN
+439 TSSSETVSIDN
-450 PFIKTEAQALAAA
+450 PFIKTQAQALAAA

-525 QADGSFLFTE
+525 QADGSFLYQGRE
-535 RTVITQPGT
+535 IITTPGT
-544 WKAPAGKRKLYIICV
+544 WKAPAGKKSLRVILV
-559 GRGGDGTPGT
+559 GKGGDGTRGQD
-569 NGTWDEAG
+569 GTWNAAG
-577 EDGINGS
+577 ADGVDGL
-584 GGLVWAGTININEQ
+584 GGLVWAGTININD
-598 QTFAVTIGQETTFG
+598 GQEFPVTFGEDTTFG
-612 VYSSANGKRYDNGY
+612 AYSSANGKRYENGY
-626 TDVRSGS
+626 TDVASGDS
-633 SYGRSGVK
+633 FARTGV
-641 APKPGSG
+641 AKPRAGTG
-648 DGGIRGIGGIKGN
+648 DGGAKGTGGTQGRRQKITW
-661 KHKETNRKRVTDENG
+661 EDEG
-676 NQHWEYVEVT
+676 GFSHSYWKIYS
-686 VIDNYPGKASPPS
+686 YPSVGADGAMGSS
-699 TGVPGCVV
+699 GCAV
-707 VYWDK
+707 VYYDK

>member
-26 DIISPDIVFQAGGTS
+26 DIISPDIVFGAGETS
-41 GQIPWSNLEQI
+41 GQIPWSKPEQL

-57 GNPTKYATLERD
+57 GNPAKYATLERD

-105 STPPWVELRFSGVSV
+105 STPPWVELQFSGVSV

-127 FPGNAYDGVPED
+127 FPGNDYDGLPED

-160 EHHVALEGFTVNNP
+160 ASSVSLEGFTVNTP

-200 YETWDGGMIAEFS
+200 YEGWDGGMIAEFN
-213 VKQQGNVAATALPYG
+213 VKQQGNIAATALPYG

-235 NLSRRFEPRS
+235 NLSRRFEPRK
-245 KNGIFQSIE
+245 KNGLFQSIE

-290 DNGLTMQWTLV
+290 DNGLTMQWNLV
-301 DIIGLMANREFI
+301 DIIGLLANREFL
-313 APATLPT
+313 APSTLPT

-338 DRWHVDPNYTALPV
+338 NRWHVDPNYTALPV
-352 TVRVAEDLQGKKC
+352 TVRTAEDVQGKKC

-399 KVTLDNLNSYPT
+399 RVTLDNLNSYPT

-416 DVAALIFTINDGA
+416 DVAALIFTLNDGTG
-429 DTKYIVSGNA
+429 TKYIVSGNA
-439 TSSSETISIDN
+439 TSSSETVSIDN

-525 QADGSFLFTE
+525 QADGSFLYQGRE
-535 RTVITQPGT
+535 VITTPGT
-544 WKAPAGKRKLYIICV
+544 WKAPAGKKSLRVILV
-559 GRGGDGTPGT
+559 GKGGNGTGGTDGTWEYAGNDGT
-569 NGTWDEAG
+569 
-577 EDGINGS
+577 DGL
-584 GGLVWAGTININEQ
+584 GGLVWTGTININDHQAFEVSLGEH
-598 QTFAVTIGQETTFG
+598 TVFG
-612 VYSSANGKRYDNGY
+612 AYSSANGKQYENGY
-626 TDVRSGS
+626 TDVASGDS
-633 SYGRSGVK
+633 FARTGVK
-641 APKPGSG
+641 YPRPGTG
-648 DGGIRGIGGIKGN
+648 DGGAKGLGGVKGEREKIKW
-661 KHKETNRKRVTDENG
+661 KDESG
-676 NQHWEYVEVT
+676 ASHSYWKVYQE
-686 VIDNYPGKASPPS
+686 PGPGQAGTP
-699 TGVPGCVV
+699 GALGCVV
-707 VYWDK
+707 IYYDK

>member
-26 DIISPDIVFQAGGTS
+26 DIISPDIVFGAGETS
-41 GQIPWSNLEQI
+41 GQIPWSKPEQL

-80 PDDPTQTVGQMGY
+80 PDDPTQTAGQMGY

-105 STPPWVELRFSGVSV
+105 STPPWVELQFSGVSV

-127 FPGNAYDGVPED
+127 FPGNDYDGLPED

-160 EHHVALEGFTVNNP
+160 ASSVSLEGFTVNNP
-174 DAIRVTVTKWSRPSR
+174 DAIRVTVTKWSRPGR

-200 YETWDGGMIAEFS
+200 YEGWDGGMIAEFN
-213 VKQQGNVAATALPYG
+213 VKQQGNIAATALPYG

-245 KNGIFQSIE
+245 KNGLFQSIE

-290 DNGLTMQWTLV
+290 DNGLTMQWNLV
-301 DIIGLMANREFI
+301 DIIGLLANREFL

-338 DRWHVDPNYTALPV
+338 DRWHVDPDFTALPV
-352 TVRVAEDLQGKKC
+352 TVRTAEDVQGKKC

-399 KVTLDNLNSYPT
+399 RVTLDNLNSYPT

-416 DVAALIFTINDGA
+416 DVAALIFTLNDGA
-429 DTKYIVSGNA
+429 GTKYIVSGNA
-439 TSSSETISIDN
+439 TSSSETVSIDN

-525 QADGSFLFTE
+525 QADGSFLYQGRE
-535 RTVITQPGT
+535 VITQPGT
-544 WKAPAGKRKLYIICV
+544 WKAPAGKKSLRIIVV
-559 GRGGDGTPGT
+559 GKGGDGTKGADG
-569 NGTWDEAG
+569 NFENAG
-577 EDGINGS
+577 ADGVDGL
-584 GGLVWAGTININEQ
+584 GGLVWAGTININE
-598 QTFAVTIGQETTFG
+598 GQEFQVAFGTDTTFG
-612 VYSSANGKRYDNGY
+612 AYSSANGKRYNNGY
-626 TDVRSGS
+626 TDVASGDS
-633 SYGRSGVK
+633 FARTGV
-641 APKPGSG
+641 AKPVPGTG
-648 DGGIRGIGGIKGN
+648 DGGAGGKGGT
-661 KHKETNRKRVTDENG
+661 KGQGHYETSYNSQGNPNG
-676 NQHWEYVEVT
+676 TYWAVDVP
-686 VIDNYPGKASPPS
+686 PGKGAIGAL
-699 TGVPGCVV
+699 GVLGCVV
-707 VYWDK
+707 VYWDKEDA

>member
-26 DIISPDIVFQAGGTS
+26 DIISPDIVFGAGETS
-41 GQIPWSNLEQI
+41 GQIPWSKPEQL

-57 GNPTKYATLERD
+57 GNPAKYATLERD
-69 RWALDGTWDLL
+69 RWALDGTWNLL

-93 IGNVL
+93 IGSVL
-98 SGADGTF
+98 SGTDGTF
-105 STPPWVELRFSGVSV
+105 ATPPWVELQFSGVSV

-127 FPGNAYDGVPED
+127 FPDNDYDGLPED

-160 EHHVALEGFTVNNP
+160 APSVSLEGFTVNNP

-200 YETWDGGMIAEFS
+200 YEGWDSGMIAEFN
-213 VKQQGNVAATALPYG
+213 VKQQGNIAATALPYG

-259 DVSLGVRLA
+259 DISLGVRLA

-290 DNGLTMQWTLV
+290 DNGLTMQWNLV
-301 DIIGLMANREFI
+301 DIIGLLANREFL

-329 AAQLGVNFK
+329 AAQLGVNFQ

-352 TVRVAEDLQGKKC
+352 TVRTADDLQGKSC

-399 KVTLDNLNSYPT
+399 RVTLDNLNSYPT

-416 DVAALIFTINDGA
+416 DVAALIFTLNDGA
-429 DTKYIVSGNA
+429 GTKFVVSGNA
-439 TSSSETISIDN
+439 TSSSETVSIDN
-450 PFIKTEAQALAAA
+450 PFIKTQAQALAAA

-500 TTARLTMQTFQFSG
+500 TTARLTMQTFQFSN

-525 QADGSFLFTE
+525 QADGSFLYQGRE
-535 RTVITQPGT
+535 VITSPGT
-544 WKAPAGKRKLYIICV
+544 WKAPAGKKSLRVILV
-559 GRGGDGTPGT
+559 GKGGDGTRGAD
-569 NGTWDEAG
+569 GTWDAAG
-577 EDGINGS
+577 ADGVDGL
-584 GGLVWAGTININEQ
+584 GGLVWAGTININEE
-598 QTFAVTIGQETTFG
+598 QEFLVAFGTDTTFG
-612 VYSSANGKRYDNGY
+612 AYSSANGKRYDNGY
-626 TDVRSGS
+626 TDVASGDS
-633 SYGRSGVK
+633 FARTGV
-641 APKPGSG
+641 AKPRAGTG
-648 DGGIRGIGGIKGN
+648 DGGAKGTGGTQGRRHRETSCDLDGNPSGSYWEIDAYPGIG
-661 KHKETNRKRVTDENG
+661 TN
-676 NQHWEYVEVT
+676 
-686 VIDNYPGKASPPS
+686 GKSGAL
-699 TGVPGCVV
+699 GCVV
-707 VYWDK
+707 VYWDKEDA

>member
-26 DIISPDIVFQAGGTS
+26 DIISPDIVFGAGETS
-41 GQIPWSNLEQI
+41 GQIPWSKPEQL

-57 GNPTKYATLERD
+57 DNPTKYATLERD

-105 STPPWVELRFSGVSV
+105 STPPWVELQFSGVSV

-127 FPGNAYDGVPED
+127 FPGNDYDGLPED

-160 EHHVALEGFTVNNP
+160 ASSVSLEGFTVNNP
-174 DAIRVTVTKWSRPSR
+174 DAIRVTVTKWSRPGR

-200 YETWDGGMIAEFS
+200 YEGWDGGMIAEFN
-213 VKQQGNVAATALPYG
+213 VKQQGNIAATALPYG

-245 KNGIFQSIE
+245 KNGLFQSIE

-290 DNGLTMQWTLV
+290 DNGLTMQWNLV
-301 DIIGLMANREFI
+301 DIIGLLANREFL
-313 APATLPT
+313 APSTLPT

-329 AAQLGVNFK
+329 AAQLGVNFQ

-352 TVRVAEDLQGKKC
+352 TVRTAEDVQGKKC
-365 GDILRWVCQAT
+365 GDVLRWVCQAT

-384 STGDLTAEPLWSEGN
+384 STGDLTTEPLWSEGN
-399 KVTLDNLNSYPT
+399 KVTLDNLNSYPV

-416 DVAALIFTINDGA
+416 DVAALIFTLNDGA
-429 DTKYIVSGNA
+429 GTKYIVSGNA
-439 TSSSETISIDN
+439 TSSSETVSIDN
-450 PFIKTEAQALAAA
+450 PFIKSQAQALAAA
-463 RLILSTYGGNVLDLT
+463 RLILATYGGNVLDLT

-500 TTARLTMQTFQFSG
+500 TTARLTMQTFQFSN

-525 QADGSFLFTE
+525 QADGSFLYQGRE
-535 RTVITQPGT
+535 VITTPGT
-544 WKAPAGKRKLYIICV
+544 WKAPAGKRSLRVIVV
-559 GRGGDGTPGT
+559 GKGG
-569 NGTWDEAG
+569 NGTKGADGNFENAG
-577 EDGINGS
+577 ADGVDGL
-584 GGLVWAGTININEQ
+584 GGRVWAGTININEGQ
-598 QTFAVTIGQETTFG
+598 AFPVTFGEDTTFG
-612 VYSSANGKRYDNGY
+612 AYSSANGKRYDNGY
-626 TDVRSGS
+626 TDVASGDS
-633 SYGRSGVK
+633 FARTGV
-641 APKPGSG
+641 AKPVPGTG
-648 DGGIRGIGGIKGN
+648 DGGAGGKGGT
-661 KHKETNRKRVTDENG
+661 KGQGHYETSYNSQGNPNG
-676 NQHWEYVEVT
+676 TYWAVDVP
-686 VIDNYPGKASPPS
+686 PGKGTSGAL
-699 TGVPGCVV
+699 GVLGCVV
-707 VYWDK
+707 VYWDKEGT

>member
-1 MIKSGQAYHAAI
+1 MIKSGEAYRAAI

-26 DIISPDIVFQAGGTS
+26 DIISPDIVFGAGETS
-41 GQIPWSNLEQI
+41 GQIPWSKLEQL

-105 STPPWVELRFSGVSV
+105 ATPPWMELQFSGVSV

-127 FPGNAYDGVPED
+127 FPDNDYDGLPED

-160 EHHVALEGFTVNNP
+160 AASVALEGFTVHDP

-200 YETWDGGMIAEFS
+200 YEEWDGGMIAEFS
-213 VKQQGNVAATALPYG
+213 VKQQGNIAATALPYG

-245 KNGIFQSIE
+245 KNGLFQSIE

-259 DVSLGVRLA
+259 DISLGVRLA

-276 LGIFYQYSGGWKTG
+276 LGIFYQYSGGWRTG
-290 DNGLTMQWTLV
+290 DNGLTMQWNLV
-301 DIIGLMANREFI
+301 DIIGLLANREFLT
-313 APATLPT
+313 PSTLPT

-338 DRWHVDPNYTALPV
+338 DRWHVDPDYTALPV
-352 TVRVAEDLQGKKC
+352 TVRTAEDVQGKKC

-399 KVTLDNLNSYPT
+399 RVTLDNLNSYPT

-439 TSSSETISIDN
+439 TSSSETVSIDN

-492 VWLDESQA
+492 VWLDASQA
-500 TTARLTMQTFQFSG
+500 TTARLTMQTFQFSD

-525 QADGSFLFTE
+525 QADGSFLYQGRE
-535 RTVITQPGT
+535 VITTPGT
-544 WKAPAGKRKLYIICV
+544 WKAPAGKKSLRVILV
-559 GRGGDGTPGT
+559 GKGGDGTR
-569 NGTWDEAG
+569 G
-577 EDGINGS
+577 EDGSWHANGADGVDGL
-584 GGLVWAGTININEQ
+584 GGLVWAGTININE
-598 QTFAVTIGQETTFG
+598 GQEFPVAFGENTTFG
-612 VYSSANGKRYDNGY
+612 AYSSANGKRYENGY
-626 TDVRSGS
+626 TDVASGDS
-633 SYGRSGVK
+633 FARTGVK
-641 APKPGSG
+641 SPRPGSG
-648 DGGIRGIGGIKGN
+648 DGGAKGIGGTQGRRHREKGFDI
-661 KHKETNRKRVTDENG
+661 HG
-676 NQHWEYVEVT
+676 NPIGSYW
-686 VIDNYPGKASPPS
+686 VIDVEPGSGIPWESGAS
-699 TGVPGCVV
+699 GCVV
-707 VYWDK
+707 VYWDKEDA